1 MKHLEV
7 GQKYS
12 AACLIFN
19 SLLSVAFIA
28 SHADSRNWD
37 DGMKTMSRGFSGGK
51 QVILNISQYKKSRPS
66 LFILDK
72 RKWRT
77 YYLEDAN
84 GKLLVKL

>member
-37 DGMKTMSRGFSGGK
+37 DGIKTMSRGFSGGK
-51 QVILNISQYKKSRPS
+51 QVILKISQYKKSRPC
-66 LFILDK
+66 LFIVDK

>member
-37 DGMKTMSRGFSGGK
+37 DGIKNNVTWLLRGQTSDIKNLPIQEIAAEFVYSGQKKMK
-51 QVILNISQYKKSRPS
+51 N
-66 LFILDK
+66 
-72 RKWRT
+72 
-77 YYLEDAN
+77 
-84 GKLLVKL
+84 LLS